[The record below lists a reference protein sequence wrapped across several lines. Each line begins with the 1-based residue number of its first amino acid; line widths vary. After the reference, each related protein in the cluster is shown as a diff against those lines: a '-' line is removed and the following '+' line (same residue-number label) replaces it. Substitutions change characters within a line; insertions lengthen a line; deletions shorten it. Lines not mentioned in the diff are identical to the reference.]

1 VNNLDVTNGDDL
13 AQWIY
18 RAKIKMLF
26 VNQKHSWLASLIV
39 SAILASFT
47 LESNQ
52 VEVGISWWLF
62 FVIITLIRT
71 RITRKFC
78 SVSIDQEDYSKWDKR
93 FFWATVFA
101 GFGWGVGGLVI

>member
-93 FFWATVFA
+93 FFGQQFLLVL
-101 GFGWGVGGLVI
+101 VGALAV